1 MDESLMSTPTQ
12 VSVAV
17 QELDQLADEL
27 GMPNAERHSILGL
40 SGGAYR
46 SWRVGLVD
54 IGEPVAPELLRRLSY
69 ALRLM
74 RRMVANKSM
83 PVAGR
88 SEGGAQL
95 IAN

>member
-1 MDESLMSTPTQ
+1 MDESLLSTPPQ

-17 QELDQLADEL
+17 QELDQLANEL
-27 GMPNAERHSILGL
+27 GMPNAERYGILGL

-46 SWRVGLVD
+46 SWQVGIID

-74 RRMVANKSM
+74 RRMAANK
-83 PVAGR
+83 PVTMTACGR
-88 SEGGAQL
+88 GRAHL
-95 IAN
+95 IVN